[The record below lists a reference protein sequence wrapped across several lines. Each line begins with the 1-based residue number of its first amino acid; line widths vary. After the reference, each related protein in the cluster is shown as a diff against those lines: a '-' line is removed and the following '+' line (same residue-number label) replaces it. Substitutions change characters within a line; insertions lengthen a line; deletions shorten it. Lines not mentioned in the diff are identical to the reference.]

1 MFAKPQKE
9 HSWLD
14 QLVGEW
20 AVESEC
26 QMGPDQPPDKT
37 EGRMSCSSLG
47 GLWLIAEGEGEAP
60 ESGTWKSVMTLGYDP
75 EKKHY
80 LGTFVVSVI
89 THLWLYSGSV
99 DESGTKLILD
109 TEGPKWEQEGMARYQ
124 DIIKIIDEGH
134 WVMTS
139 QILGEDG
146 EWHEFMSAHHR
157 RIN

>member
-75 EKKHY
+75 EKKQY
-80 LGTFVVSVI
+80 VGTFVVSII
-89 THLWLYSGSV
+89 THLWLYSGSI

-124 DIIKIIDEGH
+124 DIIKIIDEDH

-157 RIN
+157 RSN